1 MKQILKRK
9 YEKPTMTVVKLNNR
23 QHLLQA
29 SPATTT
35 LPLNSDPAAE
45 TINQW

>member
-29 SPATTT
+29 SPTTTT
-35 LPLNSDPAAE
+35 LPLNTDPLVD
-45 TINQW
+45 TPNQW